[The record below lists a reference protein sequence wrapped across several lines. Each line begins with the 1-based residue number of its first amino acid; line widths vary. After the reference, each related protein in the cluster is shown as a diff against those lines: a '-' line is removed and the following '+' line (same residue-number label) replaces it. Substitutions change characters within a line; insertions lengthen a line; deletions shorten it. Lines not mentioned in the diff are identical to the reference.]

1 MCARAGGRALARL
14 GSYLKRARWR
24 HRVAVQ
30 KQFGPQTTPR
40 DRRESVLRAIDP
52 LEFAEARAQELY
64 AMESGLVM
72 QTVGKRVHQ
81 TLPRHMR
88 RRAMSHN
95 VKRLPVRLRNAAA
108 RESQDTVAPG
118 EKGKKNRSRRYR
130 RRPRCV
136 RACVRFFFFY
146 KYSSYYCWGGAC
158 GLRLLLGRHP
168 VTIGEAC
175 LPGCNMLVPVRRKML
190 GICLPNSKSLPSRPV
205 CEHTRTHVQKCVLAN
220 GVCVAFGLT
229 LIHTRS

>member
-136 RACVRFFFFY
+136 RACVRFFFLQVFE
-146 KYSSYYCWGGAC
+146 
-158 GLRLLLGRHP
+158 LLLLGRRLRFAST
-168 VTIGEAC
+168 VGEASC
-175 LPGCNMLVPVRRKML
+175 YNWGGLPPRL
-190 GICLPNSKSLPSRPV
+190 
-205 CEHTRTHVQKCVLAN
+205 
-220 GVCVAFGLT
+220 
-229 LIHTRS
+229 